1 MFKREKLQNERIELL
16 ERRVFL
22 LEAALEQLRA
32 KEVPTAKAKAP
43 RKKA

>member
-22 LEAALEQLRA
+22 LEAALEQLQA
-32 KEVPTAKAKAP
+32 AVAPKAKST
-43 RKKA
+43 RKKS